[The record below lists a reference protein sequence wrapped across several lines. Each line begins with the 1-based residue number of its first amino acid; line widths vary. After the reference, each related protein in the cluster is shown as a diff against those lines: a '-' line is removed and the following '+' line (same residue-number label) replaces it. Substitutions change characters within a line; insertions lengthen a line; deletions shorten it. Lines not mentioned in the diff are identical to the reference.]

1 METAHSVLELV
12 QFLVL
17 PSCALLTAP
26 HVQGTHSPSWN
37 CMRTWDVNDSSK
49 RVCLQTISWTE
60 FACFRLCGDKLH
72 ALSRKKSYVLEST
85 WELLGGN
92 GRWMWWMGH
101 SSIVAW
107 IIGSLRLPPT
117 EWTYDSVSCLRIMIL
132 AEWTLVPLVASV
144 CLDHH
149 RLLPPNWRTLGLLSG
164 VSEGEVAAGVLP
176 HSHGRYH
183 YIPPISMDWTW
194 LNILSPTVSVQI
206 VQQTIH
212 IWSVNFAETIP
223 RSCWFLAPVDY
234 IPSRSTMHLGWSWL
248 ILALGESLW
257 PDCFLQP
264 VRFWSSLVRVVNRS
278 GGAQVGG
285 LPKTPPGGCRVI
297 GWPDWWGSAFV
308 ATMAG
313 SSGSKT

>member
-72 ALSRKKSYVLEST
+72 AVSRKKSYVLEST

-117 EWTYDSVSCLRIMIL
+117 EWTYDSVSCLRIMTL

-176 HSHGRYH
+176 HSHGRCH
-183 YIPPISMDWTW
+183 YISPINMDWTW
-194 LNILSPTVSVQI
+194 LNILCPTVSVQI

-212 IWSVNFAETIP
+212 IWSVNFAEK
-223 RSCWFLAPVDY
+223 WFLGAAD
-234 IPSRSTMHLGWSWL
+234 SWHQSITFL
-248 ILALGESLW
+248 QGQPCILADLGAGWISVTRLI
-257 PDCFLQP
+257 PPTRPL
-264 VRFWSSLVRVVNRS
+264 
-278 GGAQVGG
+278 
-285 LPKTPPGGCRVI
+285 KTPPWSVWSIEAEVPKSVDYRKLLQEDAESLDDQIDEVRQSL
-297 GWPDWWGSAFV
+297 PN
-308 ATMAG
+308 MAG